1 MISPVWLLLAAS
13 PYAMAA
19 GGGGPPSESERLAS
33 LLNDKMIKYTG
44 VTWACIIATLLVYH
58 WTIKLLHHV
67 RQLANLNHGTS
78 SDGRQRYFSLPDE
91 TWSRIKRHFII
102 APLFSRRHNREF
114 RLSAAANVG
123 ILPGRMQSFWL
134 FGYLALNVVFTVW
147 KINWNDKEA
156 FMDQALSRTGVL
168 AVLNMIPLFLL
179 AGRNNPMVWLMGI
192 SFDDFNLLHRWIG
205 RIVVL
210 EATAH
215 ATFWFVK
222 KVVTLGAEKGNAAI
236 AGALANSE
244 FILTGTIAFAAFA
257 AILLQSPSIVR
268 HAFYETFLH
277 LHIALVIVSVVT
289 VWIHLKGRPAQILV
303 LGALVCWIFERLA
316 RAYLLIRN
324 NLSRKR
330 RTKIEVEALPGDA
343 MRVTMHMARLWKF
356 KPGQHIYLYIP
367 SIGMWTSHPFSVAW
381 SDESTDA
388 AAEKGLPM
396 ARQDLFAAK
405 TTSMSLIIRRR
416 TGFTDTLWRKAE
428 AAGPTPMITT
438 GYVEG
443 PYGNESF
450 QSYGTVMLFAAGVG
464 ITHQVPHVRDLVAAY
479 ANGTAATRKIV
490 LVWTIQSPEHLE
502 WIRPWMTQILSM
514 PKRRDILKILLFVTR
529 PRSTKEIHS
538 PSASVQMLPGRPSCH
553 DLISKEQQTQVGAM
567 AVSVCGTGA
576 MSDDVRKAVRD
587 HCEETT
593 IDFFEEAFTW

>member
-1 MISPVWLLLAAS
+1 MTAPVWLLLAAS
-13 PYAMAA
+13 PYALAA
-19 GGGGPPSESERLAS
+19 GGGPPSESEKLAS

-44 VTWACIIATLLVYH
+44 VTWAGIIVILLVYR
-58 WTIKLLHHV
+58 WVIKLLHHV
-67 RQLANLNHGTS
+67 RQLANLNHGS
-78 SDGRQRYFSLPDE
+78 SCDGRQRYFSLPDE

-114 RLSAAANVG
+114 RLSSAANVG
-123 ILPGRMQSFWL
+123 ILPGRIQSFWL
-134 FGYLALNVVFTVW
+134 FGYLALNVVFTCW
-147 KINWNDKEA
+147 KINWSDKEA

-168 AVLNMIPLFLL
+168 ATLNMIPLFLL

-222 KVVTLGAEKGNAAI
+222 KIVTLGVAKGNLAI
-236 AGALANSE
+236 AGSLAHSE
-244 FILTGTIAFAAFA
+244 FILTGTIGFAAFA
-257 AILLQSPSIVR
+257 AILLQSPSIIR

-289 VWIHLKGRPAQILV
+289 VWIHLKGRPAQLLV

-324 NLSRKR
+324 NMSRKR
-330 RTKIEVEALPGDA
+330 RTRIEIEALPGDA
-343 MRVTMHMARLWKF
+343 MRVTMRVARPWKF
-356 KPGQHIYLYIP
+356 HPGQHIYLYIP
-367 SIGMWTSHPFSVAW
+367 RIGMWTSHPFSVVW
-381 SDESTDA
+381 SEDSGDV
-388 AAEKGLPM
+388 AAEKSLPM
-396 ARQDLFAAK
+396 ARQDIFAAA

-428 AAGPTPMITT
+428 AAGPTPLITT
-438 GYVEG
+438 AYVEG
-443 PYGNESF
+443 PYGDESF
-450 QSYGTVMLFAAGVG
+450 RSYGTVVLFAAGVG
-464 ITHQVPHVRDLVAAY
+464 ITHQVPHVRELVAAY
-479 ANGTAATRKIV
+479 ANGTAATRKIL

-514 PKRRDILKILLFVTR
+514 PKRREILRIQLFVTR
-529 PRSTKEIHS
+529 PRSNKEIHS
-538 PSASVQMLPGRPSCH
+538 PSASVLMVPGRMNCNE
-553 DLISKEQQTQVGAM
+553 IIAKEQQTQVGAM
-567 AVSVCGTGA
+567 AVSVCGGGA
-576 MSDDVRKAVRD
+576 ISDDVRKAVRD
-587 HCEETT
+587 HCEQTT
-593 IDFFEEAFTW
+593 MDFFEEAFTW